1 MSTSEVRIDTSRC
14 LGYGTCIGIAP
25 DVFALPAESPTAVV
39 IKEHVGD
46 DRLEDVK
53 EAVRNCAAR
62 AISVHA
68 VD

>member
-1 MSTSEVRIDTSRC
+1 MSTYEVRIDQGRC

-25 DVFALPAESPTAVV
+25 DVFVLPAESPVAVV
-39 IKEHVGD
+39 IAEKVGE
-46 DRLEDVK
+46 DRLEDVQ